1 MNLDVVIRNGRV
13 FDGTGVPG
21 AIRDLGIRDGVVVA
35 VSTEPLDGEGAK
47 EIDATGHWVLP
58 GFVDVHTHYDAE
70 VLAAPGLEESVRH
83 GVTTVVM
90 GSCSLSTI
98 LSDPEDS
105 ADMFSRV
112 EAVPHEH
119 VLSTLA
125 EHQTWD
131 DAATYID
138 ALESLPLGPNVAAFL
153 GHSDL
158 RASVMAWA
166 APGAAA
172 ACCKARRMRRRPCCL
187 RAPLWRQAMH
197 NWVRDWSPARV
208 KPART
213 KRLSHL
219 WTRRSLPSQARVTSK
234 AQWRCN
240 GALIAQPRSKRV
252 RRRAM

>member
-153 GHSDL
+153 
-158 RASVMAWA
+158 
-166 APGAAA
+166 
-172 ACCKARRMRRRPCCL
+172 
-187 RAPLWRQAMH
+187 
-197 NWVRDWSPARV
+197 
-208 KPART
+208 
-213 KRLSHL
+213 
-219 WTRRSLPSQARVTSK
+219 SL
-234 AQWRCN
+234 
-240 GALIAQPRSKRV
+240 IHI
-252 RRRAM
+252 

>member
-172 ACCKARRMRRRPCCL
+172 ACCKARRMPRTPPTSSRSFGRVGAGGEA
-187 RAPLWRQAMH
+187 RFG
-197 NWVRDWSPARV
+197 PACWWPPTRNPF
-208 KPART
+208 PAAAT
-213 KRLSHL
+213 P
-219 WTRRSLPSQARVTSK
+219 T
-234 AQWRCN
+234 
-240 GALIAQPRSKRV
+240 PRSTRSTASS
-252 RRRAM
+252 RPT